1 MAKCPVL
8 IEFFYD
14 IISPYSFLAFEVLHR
29 YKPIWNINLKLK
41 PVLLGGIMKSSGNSP
56 PAVVPN
62 KGAYM
67 ARDLKRLQK
76 YFEVPLSL
84 PHNLMDLIMKQ
95 GSLNA
100 QRFITAVDILKPE
113 YLEGISRALWLRL
126 YDQHKDI
133 TEEESFKEAAHL
145 IEMDP
150 EILEKSLH
158 AMHDNK
164 TKQRLR
170 KYTDDALEYSAFGA
184 PMIVAHVSGTPEV
197 FFGSD
202 RFELLAYT
210 LGETWMGPVPNKLTC
225 KL

>member
-29 YKPIWNINLKLK
+29 YKPIWNINLTLK

-113 YLEGISRALWLRL
+113 YSEGISRALWLRL

-145 IEMDP
+145 IQMDP

-158 AMHDNK
+158 TMHDNK

-170 KYTDDALEYSAFGA
+170 KYTDDALEYGAFGA

-210 LGETWMGPVPNKLTC
+210 LGESWMGPVPNKLAC